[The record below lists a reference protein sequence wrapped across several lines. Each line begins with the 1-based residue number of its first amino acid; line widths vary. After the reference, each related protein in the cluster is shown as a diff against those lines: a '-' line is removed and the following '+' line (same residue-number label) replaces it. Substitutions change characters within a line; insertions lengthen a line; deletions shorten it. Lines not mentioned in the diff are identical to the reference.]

1 MKSKTLGV
9 ALLVATFVAGGL
21 AGAASLRVL
30 NAAEP
35 VPARETDCRDRDGK
49 HAWLEQL
56 NLSSEQRARID
67 QVMKRRHA
75 QTKAFWD
82 DEGAR
87 LRTIVDS
94 TRNEI
99 RALLTP
105 QQRAEY
111 DRLRAE
117 RKAAREARK
126 KADKQSRASE

>member
-1 MKSKTLGV
+1 MKSKTVGI

-35 VPARETDCRDRDGK
+35 APARGSDCRGRGDRD
-49 HAWLEQL
+49 AWLEQL
-56 NLSSEQRARID
+56 DLSTEQRARVE
-67 QVMKRRHA
+67 QVMQRRHA
-75 QTKAFWD
+75 QTKAFWHR
-82 DEGAR
+82 EGAR

-94 TRNEI
+94 TRSEV

-105 QQRAEY
+105 AQQAEY

-117 RKAAREARK
+117 RRARRKAERQHHGE
-126 KADKQSRASE
+126 

>member
-1 MKSKTLGV
+1 MKSKTLGI

-35 VPARETDCRDRDGK
+35 APAREGECRGRHDK

-56 NLSSEQRARID
+56 DLSPEQRARID
-67 QVMKRRHA
+67 QVMARRHA
-75 QTKAFWD
+75 QTQLFWD
-82 DEGAR
+82 REGAR

-94 TRNEI
+94 TRSEI

-105 QQRAEY
+105 AQQAEY

-117 RKAAREARK
+117 RKARRK
-126 KADKQSRASE
+126 AERRHHAE